1 MQADSKYAI
10 GALGLVVLCAAG
22 TALIT
27 GLRVLVLPM
36 IFVWL
41 LATLYRLARPGS
53 ED

>member
-10 GALGLVVLCAAG
+10 GSLGLVVLFAAG

-36 IFVWL
+36 IFVSL
-41 LATLYRLARPGS
+41 LALLYRLARPRT